1 MTERPTSL
9 RIRRATRRGLT
20 LIELLLV
27 MVVMGIVMGIGVG
40 SFASLDPGRSTAVE
54 IVRGALRSAVNSAK
68 ARRAPAVVR
77 VDSKAGELT
86 PRGLEVVG
94 TWHFESADLTG
105 AFGVK
110 GVSTGARQTPGYLG
124 EAVEFP
130 AGTNARVEFGIQDDP
145 SFEFGEGFAI
155 ECLIAPDT
163 ATSAH
168 AVSVGHVFG
177 LYVLATGAVRVW
189 FVSVDLE
196 GEPSGQVVLDSDAG
210 ELLAGRWSRV
220 RAEYDRRELSLSID
234 GVRVK
239 QLATNEGVAR
249 VQAPLMLGGGQ
260 KAFVGRIDELMLSAW
275 ETGEPR
281 ALPKSVVLEPG
292 APEQIWFDAAGHL
305 DKLVHPEPI
314 ALSLLFDNGRSEVV
328 RVGRWGTVE

>member
-1 MTERPTSL
+1 MRD
-9 RIRRATRRGLT
+9 RRALRRGLT
-20 LIELLLV
+20 LLELLLV

-40 SFASLDPGRSTAVE
+40 SFASLDPGRSSAIE

-77 VDSKAGELT
+77 VDLKAGELT

-110 GVSTGARQTPGYLG
+110 GVSTGARLASGYLG

-130 AGTNARVEFGIQDDP
+130 AGANARVEFGIQDDP

-163 ATSAH
+163 ASSAH
-168 AVSVGHVFG
+168 AISVGHVFG

-220 RAEYDRRELSLSID
+220 RAEYDRRELSLWID
-234 GVRVK
+234 GVRVR
-239 QLATNEGVAR
+239 QLATEEGVAK
-249 VQAPLMLGGGQ
+249 VAAPLMLGGGQ
-260 KAFVGRIDELMLSAW
+260 KAFVGRIDELILSAW
-275 ETGEPR
+275 EAGEPR
-281 ALPKSVVLEPG
+281 VLPQSVTLEPG
-292 APEQIWFDAAGHL
+292 APEEIWFDGAGHL
-305 DKLVHPEPI
+305 DKLAHPEPV
-314 ALSLLFDNGRSEVV
+314 ALSLLFDNGRTEVV
-328 RVGRWGTVE
+328 HVGRWGTIE